1 MTPLRAG
8 LALFALGLIGLCV
21 VCLRAEQV
29 RLEARTHETQS
40 QVLQLRRDAWAIQI
54 EIARLQTPDQIR
66 DRVERMQLGVAA
78 PMDRG
83 GDAPGPRRL
92 AAGDQ

>member
-1 MTPLRAG
+1 
-8 LALFALGLIGLCV
+8 V

-29 RLEARTHETQS
+29 RLEAGTHQKQTE
-40 QVLQLRRDAWAIQI
+40 VLRLRREAWSIQI

-78 PMDRG
+78 PFDETREV
-83 GDAPGPRRL
+83 ANPTRL
-92 AAGDQ
+92 AVGDP

>member
-29 RLEARTHETQS
+29 RLEASAHQKQS
-40 QVLQLRRDAWAIQI
+40 EVLRLRREAWSIQI

-78 PMDRG
+78 PFEDTE
-83 GDAPGPRRL
+83 DVSSPRRL
-92 AAGDQ
+92 ASGDD